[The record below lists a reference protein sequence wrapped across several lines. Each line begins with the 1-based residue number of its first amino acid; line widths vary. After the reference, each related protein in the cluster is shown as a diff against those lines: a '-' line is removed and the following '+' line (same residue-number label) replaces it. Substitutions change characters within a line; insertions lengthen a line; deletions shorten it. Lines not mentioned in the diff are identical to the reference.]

1 MKKVLFWS
9 IIILYFEFMFFFFSY
24 DAYHISSIINIFLFS
39 IIHAL
44 FLSIITGLFSEKI
57 NNIIKYIFLVL
68 FGFSFS
74 LQFVFSNI
82 FNSYFSL
89 SVFGLSDQL
98 TKFMGETI
106 NAILSNTIM
115 IILFFLP
122 LILSIIFRKK
132 ISFFKNNIKQFIII
146 LISFIIFM
154 ILFFINVNIQKK
166 SINSIYDLLFN
177 INENSLNIEKLG
189 VITSGILDV
198 ERTIF
203 GFEVEFTNPE
213 IDSSVEVT
221 DPEEVEYGYNILD
234 LDFTKKTNSSNI
246 KTINNYISSL
256 SATKKNEYTGIFE
269 GYNLVYITAESFSQ
283 IAVRED
289 VTPTLYKLVN
299 SGFVFNNFYTPN
311 NLSTIGGEFQSITGL
326 YANNKILTKWR
337 SGKNYFPFG
346 LSTVFEKK
354 NYSTFAYHNNY
365 YKFQDRHKYL
375 KSLGFDNYKGCSN
388 GLEELINCKIWPESD
403 VEMINATV
411 EDYINKEPFLAYYMS
426 VSGHFEYSFTGNNM
440 AIKHKSEVSDLD
452 YSESAKA
459 YLATQIELDQA
470 LEILINKLDE
480 AGVLDRT
487 VIVLLADHYP
497 YKLSLTDI
505 NSLSSYKRDNVVGVN
520 HNSLIIWNSNL
531 EKVEVDKTCMSID
544 VIPTIYNLFG
554 IEYDSRLFVGNDIFS
569 DSEGIAIMSN
579 RSWVTDLGTYY
590 ASSNKFVSNGQEVDY
605 EYIKR
610 INAIVSNRMNISRLI
625 VSNNYYD
632 YLFN

>member
-590 ASSNKFVSNGQEVDY
+590 ASSNKFVSNGQEVDD